1 MKKFWNEI
9 TRNYLSDVKHDYTIV
24 RLETNSIGKQIAVIS
39 QLLLNAI
46 IVPPKIFVK
55 AFIQELFLLIISI
68 FKTLFVTFVFP
79 LGLLFLYWGMVISVI
94 IEYLKF
100 NWQHR
105 KNDN

>member
-24 RLETNSIGKQIAVIS
+24 RLETDSISKQITVIS

-55 AFIQELFLLIISI
+55 AFIQEVFLLIISI
-68 FKTLFVTFVFP
+68 FRTLFTIFVFP
-79 LGLLFLYWGMVISVI
+79 MGVIVCYWGMVISLIV
-94 IEYLKF
+94 EYIKF
-100 NWQHR
+100 NWHHR

>member
-9 TRNYLSDVKHDYTIV
+9 TRNYLSDVKNDYTIV
-24 RLETNSIGKQIAVIS
+24 RLEANSIGKQIIVIS
-39 QLLLNAI
+39 QLFLNAI

-79 LGLLFLYWGMVISVI
+79 LGLIVCYWGMILNLIV
-94 IEYLKF
+94 EYIKF
-100 NWQHR
+100 NWHHR